1 MFSFEEDSRVPFK
14 LDQIHD
20 YFWIKKRHSDQPCR
34 NKLHIYPEVEV
45 HVAKQSPAELIELGF
60 VVLETSLL
68 LLRMLDTQNY
78 KKDMRFWVK
87 RISHNADAL
96 PELLWEEG
104 EQSNQ
109 LMLRKQNKEHLE
121 LLRFKIS
128 EPFKRCSVLRK
139 IIVHRSKWIKYMST
153 SVSGIG

>member
-1 MFSFEEDSRVPFK
+1 MFFK
-14 LDQIHD
+14 TKIC
-20 YFWIKKRHSDQPCR
+20 K

-45 HVAKQSPAELIELGF
+45 QLAKLSPAELIELGF

-68 LLRMLDTQNY
+68 LLRMLDTQAY

-104 EQSNQ
+104 ENANQ
-109 LMLRKQNKEHLE
+109 LMFRKQNKEHVE

-128 EPFKRCSVLRK
+128 RTIQTLFSFEEDGRAPFKMNQIHEYFGKRDWLK
-139 IIVHRSKWIKYMST
+139 K
-153 SVSGIG
+153 

>member
-1 MFSFEEDSRVPFK
+1 MFFK
-14 LDQIHD
+14 TKI
-20 YFWIKKRHSDQPCR
+20 CR

-45 HVAKQSPAELIELGF
+45 HVAKQNPVELIELGF

-87 RISHNADAL
+87 RISHNANAL

-104 EQSNQ
+104 EQLNQ

-121 LLRFKIS
+121 LLRFRIFRTIPTLFS
-128 EPFKRCSVLRK
+128 LEEDHRAPFKLD
-139 IIVHRSKWIKYMST
+139 
-153 SVSGIG
+153 

>member
-1 MFSFEEDSRVPFK
+1 MFFK
-14 LDQIHD
+14 TKI
-20 YFWIKKRHSDQPCR
+20 CR

-45 HVAKQSPAELIELGF
+45 QLAKLSPAELFELGF

-87 RISHNADAL
+87 RISHYANAL

-104 EQSNQ
+104 EHANQ

-121 LLRFKIS
+121 LLGFKIS
-128 EPFKRCSVLRK
+128 RTIQTLFSFEEDHRAPFKMDQIHEYFGKRD
-139 IIVHRSKWIKYMST
+139 WIKQ
-153 SVSGIG
+153 

>member
-1 MFSFEEDSRVPFK
+1 MFFK
-14 LDQIHD
+14 TKI
-20 YFWIKKRHSDQPCR
+20 YR
-34 NKLHIYPEVEV
+34 NKLYRYPEIEV
-45 HVAKQSPAELIELGF
+45 HIAKQSLAELFELGF

-68 LLRMLDTQNY
+68 LLRMLDTQDY

-109 LMLRKQNKEHLE
+109 LMLRRHNNEHLE
-121 LLRFKIS
+121 LPRYKIS
-128 EPFKRCSVLRK
+128 RTIQTLFSFEEDSRVLFKLDQ
-139 IIVHRSKWIKYMST
+139 IDDYFWIKKRHSDQPCT
-153 SVSGIG
+153 VSERIVS

>member
-1 MFSFEEDSRVPFK
+1 MFFK
-14 LDQIHD
+14 TKI
-20 YFWIKKRHSDQPCR
+20 CR
-34 NKLHIYPEVEV
+34 NKLHIYPEVEA
-45 HVAKQSPAELIELGF
+45 HVAKLSPAELFELGF

-87 RISHNADAL
+87 RISHNANAL

-104 EQSNQ
+104 ESNQ

-121 LLRFKIS
+121 LLRYKIS
-128 EPFKRCSVLRK
+128 RTIQTLFSFEEGHRAPFKMDQ
-139 IIVHRSKWIKYMST
+139 IHEYFSKLDWIKK
-153 SVSGIG
+153 